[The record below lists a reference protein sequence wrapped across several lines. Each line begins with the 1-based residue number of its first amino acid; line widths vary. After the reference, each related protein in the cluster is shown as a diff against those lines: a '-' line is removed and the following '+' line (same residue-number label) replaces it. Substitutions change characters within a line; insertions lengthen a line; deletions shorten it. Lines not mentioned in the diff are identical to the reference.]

1 MKKIY
6 ANNPVDTLLL
16 IPNEIRDGRST
27 SEESLLV
34 YGTYN
39 HNNGIVNGEIV
50 YNDLTSNKNVIK
62 HTTGTLN
69 IQEHNKLIYAANYN
83 NLSIYKNTELIH
95 KNINNKINTNISI
108 GKYNAVTNTEGEL
121 MIFDD
126 NLKEIQTYKLSKNSL
141 WSNDQYN
148 NMIVTGGEESKVF
161 LIDIRSNHY
170 DTFPTKMVS
179 SIKIHN
185 EIIYVGCYDGNM
197 LLFDLR
203 MNKVREIFVG
213 GQIWGINFYS
223 KFIVISCM
231 HEGVKVLNYEFKSVY
246 ENKPKSMVYAAC
258 FKDNLLFFS
267 SFYENIIFM
276 QELDI

>member
-1 MKKIY
+1 MKKIH

-50 YNDLTSNKNVIK
+50 YNDLTTNKNVIK

-108 GKYNAVTNTEGEL
+108 DKYNAVTNTEGEL

-126 NLKEIQTYKLSKNSL
+126 NLKELQTYKLSKNSL
-141 WSNDQYN
+141 WSNYQYN

-276 QELDI
+276 HELDI